1 MFDGNE
7 RSEIVKR
14 DCLKVKSIGLSSGLD
29 LGVKTGKE
37 SMSKSK

>member
-14 DCLKVKSIGLSSGLD
+14 DCLKVKSIGLGSGLD
-29 LGVKTGKE
+29 LGVKTGRVNEQK
-37 SMSKSK
+37 